1 MQNSVFEGE
10 ITEAKLKRIT
20 QRLETMIN
28 LKEDSVLIYQ
38 LWDEKWLKREEL
50 GVSKGFS
57 DNLI

>member
-1 MQNSVFEGE
+1 MFEGE